1 MFDLFTKGGP
11 VMYPLLLCSV
21 FALAVSLERS
31 YYLLRSRI
39 DVDDLLA
46 DVKTALLQDR
56 VLEAMQIAKR
66 SRGPVA
72 ALVMAGLGQYGNEE
86 KVVEAHLEDVAKQE
100 VYKLERRLPFLDA
113 IVTIAPLLG
122 LLGTVTGIIRSFN
135 VLAALQGLATPSVLS
150 AGIAE
155 ALLATAMGLIIAIP
169 TMAFY
174 AYLSSLVDRRILDMN
189 RAATQVLSM
198 AVKKETV
205 VRRSEVR

>member
-21 FALAVSLERS
+21 FALAISLERW

-72 ALVMAGLGQYGNEE
+72 ALVMAGLSQYGKDE
-86 KVVEAHLEDVAKQE
+86 KVVETALEDAARQE
-100 VYKLERRLPFLDA
+100 VYKLERRLPVLDA

-150 AGIAE
+150 SGIAE
-155 ALLATAMGLIIAIP
+155 ALLTTAMGLIIAIP
-169 TMAFY
+169 AMAFY
-174 AYLSSLVDRRILDMN
+174 AYLSSLVDRRILELN
-189 RAATQVLSM
+189 RAATQILSM

-205 VRRSEVR
+205 ARRSEVR